1 MKEVFLS
8 DFLELGDLVEKNGIF
23 DSIINSD
30 SKFYINIIRLKNT
43 NCKYFTKSYQKTNN
57 YFKNLIKVLKAS
69 ENKDDKFF
77 RTALSMFSF
86 PGVKGINLGFSTSG
100 KDIGFGN
107 KTSKIVISDA
117 FDIVKKGILDP
128 EIFHLI
134 GLFEEN
140 IGPDRLSDM
149 IATIICEDIVSY
161 TKYINKKLFIVP
173 EKYKHLEFCNGIVQN
188 PYKKCDL
195 LYLPIDILH
204 QLPIMREWED
214 LEQVAHKNRVI
225 REQMNNAIG
234 EQWYK
239 ISTRD
244 KKKYIKETFFYNR
257 SNCKKIIDEYR
268 KTKINLYDLNNN
280 FEYAVSNTFK
290 KIERS
295 GVLSFLS
302 HCNSDNNSLSIT
314 LQIIDTFKNWI
325 EENKGWDTLQS
336 LPKCNKEKLVQ
347 RLLHLCGKSIC
358 KEHNWDLSFEPNE
371 GPGPVDMK
379 VSRGNDKTLVEIK
392 LSSNPN
398 YLNGLERQ
406 LIKYGKSEDTSNLVY
421 LYIKTEN
428 HPQRDDKILAI
439 KNNNKSKN
447 IVIFIIDALSQKS
460 ASLL

>member
-1 MKEVFLS
+1 MEDIFLS
-8 DFLELGDLVEKNGIF
+8 DFLELGDVVEKNGIF

-43 NCKYFTKSYQKTNN
+43 NCKYFAKSYQRINN
-57 YFKNLIKVLKAS
+57 YFKNIIKLLTAS
-69 ENKDDKFF
+69 DKKNDRFF
-77 RTALSMFSF
+77 REALSKFNF
-86 PGVKGINLGFSTSG
+86 HGVKGINLGFSTSG
-100 KDIGFGN
+100 KDIGFGY
-107 KTSKIVISDA
+107 KTSKNVISDA

-149 IATIICEDIVSY
+149 IATIIYEDIVSY
-161 TKYINKKLFIVP
+161 TKYINKELSIVP
-173 EKYKHLEFCNGIVQN
+173 EKRKHLEFRNGIVQN

-214 LEQVAHKNRVI
+214 LEQVAHKNRII

-244 KKKYIKETFFYNR
+244 KKRYIKQTFFYNK

-268 KTKINLYDLNNN
+268 EAKINSYDLNDN
-280 FEYAVSNTFK
+280 FEYAVSTTFK

-302 HCNSDNNSLSIT
+302 HGNSDNNSLSIT

-325 EENKGWDTLQS
+325 EENKGWDVLQS
-336 LPKCNKEKLVQ
+336 LPKCNKEKLAQ
-347 RLLHLCGKSIC
+347 RLLHLSGKNIC
-358 KEHNWDLSFEPNE
+358 KDHNWDLSFEPNE
-371 GPGPVDMK
+371 GAGPVDMK

-398 YLNGLERQ
+398 YFSGLEKQ
-406 LIKYGKSEDTSNLVY
+406 LIKYGKSENTSKLVY
-421 LYIKTEN
+421 LYIKTES
-428 HPQRDDKILAI
+428 HPHRDDKILAI
-439 KNNNKSKN
+439 KNSNKSEN
-447 IVIFIIDALSQKS
+447 IVIVIIDALPQKS